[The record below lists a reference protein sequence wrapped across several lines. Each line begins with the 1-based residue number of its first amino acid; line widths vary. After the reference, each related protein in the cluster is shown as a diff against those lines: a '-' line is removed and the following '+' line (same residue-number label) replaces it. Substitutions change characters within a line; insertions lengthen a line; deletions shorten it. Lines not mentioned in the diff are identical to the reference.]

1 MLRSSLS
8 ELHSALLEK
17 HKTRP
22 EVSLVED
29 KSTGSDSFDIM
40 PWMTPYSGR
49 SPSPASI
56 HFTDFDRVSDL
67 FLQHP
72 KSYPAII
79 PFEDPQAVAEVILDS
94 KRSPLDAIV
103 E

>member
-1 MLRSSLS
+1 M
-8 ELHSALLEK
+8 
-17 HKTRP
+17 
-22 EVSLVED
+22 
-29 KSTGSDSFDIM
+29 
-40 PWMTPYSGR
+40 
-49 SPSPASI
+49 
-56 HFTDFDRVSDL
+56 DFNKVSDL